1 MASILALALVM
12 AGETHA
18 IAKTRWHK
26 YVRINC
32 KFFGVNARTFIKL
45 VSIFLEGACLSEG
58 LIAFRKGVSIPL
70 GSQNDL
76 GNILTRWERK
86 GWLTH
91 ERMLNQQT
99 DKMYCK
105 YTLRLP
111 IWTGVIEL
119 NKDDSHE
126 YKFLHK
132 FRKTHGMGSYYSRFY
147 YRHCQH
153 NTEAELLTN
162 SQQFIFDKE
171 YWESLRF
178 PEFADSIDIE
188 NYENRE
194 GTYDLYLQEKYL
206 IKQEFAK
213 QGVEAFMIRRGD
225 DNRLRNYSDDALINP
240 TSDKIDRWGLKL
252 PNPEFGELDDVG
264 EL

>member
-1 MASILALALVM
+1 MASILALAFLM
-12 AGETHA
+12 AGESHA
-18 IAKTRWHK
+18 VNKTRWHK
-26 YVRINC
+26 FVSVNC
-32 KFFGVNARTFIKL
+32 KHFNVPAKVFIKL
-45 VSIFLEGACLSEG
+45 IQIFLEGACLSEG
-58 LIAFRKGVSIPL
+58 LIAFRKGTSIPL
-70 GSQNDL
+70 GSQVLL

-86 GWLTH
+86 GWLSH
-91 ERMLNQQT
+91 ERMINQMT

-111 IWTGVIEL
+111 SWTGVIEL

-126 YKFLHK
+126 YKFLHE
-132 FRKTHGMGSYYSRFY
+132 FRRTHGMGSYYSRFY
-147 YRHCQH
+147 YKKCQH
-153 NTEAELLTN
+153 NHEAEYLTN
-162 SQQFIFDKE
+162 TQEYVFDKE

-178 PEFADSIDIE
+178 PEFADTLDID

-194 GTYDLYLQEKYL
+194 GTYDLYLRERYV
-206 IKQEFAK
+206 IKQQYAI
-213 QGVEAFMIRRGD
+213 QGVESFMLRRGD